1 MDSLSRQAGILYTM
15 GPHLSS
21 SLSRIHA
28 EHRTAKYLVQSLASC
43 KKVYKCPGDKGVV
56 DY

>member
-28 EHRTAKYLVQSLASC
+28 EHRTATVLGTKLSQLQT
-43 KKVYKCPGDKGVV
+43 GL
-56 DY
+56 